1 MSSLSACYRFVSD
14 SLGRR
19 VWLWSAVRE
28 EMKVC
33 MGLFMILEAQ
43 LGAPFCRDVGC
54 GDSSGYGYALLTK
67 KATDD
72 EIREAWKWHERW
84 RYRRVPRLDAP
95 PLWTSST
102 TSDLAGMSVDAPAD
116 SLVHPRLANDEVTGG
131 IVKAGLGSSTAFG
144 QWLADRGG
152 PQRAP
157 FQRTLR
163 HERLEEVE
171 LENAIPPLEAA
182 WANPKDFTMLVAG
195 RWRWE
200 QEHINLKEARV
211 ALMFVRRA
219 CRSRRGLGHRHLVLS
234 DNLCTIGA
242 FEKGRSSSW
251 TLNNLCKRL
260 CAYKL
265 AGRLQLRFRYIESKR
280 NVADEGSRYPE
291 RFRRPARA
299 DAPSSPTWLDVAFTL
314 VGAPPG
320 LETPSSR
327 SWGDD
332 VELVCVPNEAEEQP
346 AESEPVC
353 ARARSF
359 EQRRPQQ
366 GVNSMSSHLGPPP
379 PCLSRSFV

>member
-1 MSSLSACYRFVSD
+1 
-14 SLGRR
+14 
-19 VWLWSAVRE
+19 
-28 EMKVC
+28 
-33 MGLFMILEAQ
+33 
-43 LGAPFCRDVGC
+43 
-54 GDSSGYGYALLTK
+54 
-67 KATDD
+67 
-72 EIREAWKWHERW
+72 
-84 RYRRVPRLDAP
+84 
-95 PLWTSST
+95 
-102 TSDLAGMSVDAPAD
+102 
-116 SLVHPRLANDEVTGG
+116 
-131 IVKAGLGSSTAFG
+131 
-144 QWLADRGG
+144 
-152 PQRAP
+152 
-157 FQRTLR
+157 
-163 HERLEEVE
+163 
-171 LENAIPPLEAA
+171 
-182 WANPKDFTMLVAG
+182 MLVAG

-251 TLNNLCKRL
+251 ALNNLCKRL

-320 LETPSSR
+320 LETPSNR

-332 VELVCVPNEAEEQP
+332 VELVCVPNETEEQP

-353 ARARSF
+353 ARSQF
-359 EQRRPQQ
+359 
-366 GVNSMSSHLGPPP
+366 
-379 PCLSRSFV
+379 